1 MRKIVELVLNECIRI
16 LEKNRTSNA
25 DSNMGEFPQSA
36 IVVFNTEGTEDGR
49 QWGNGM
55 EHKDIGI
62 GKSNIIIYAA
72 EG

>member
-49 QWGNGM
+49 Q
-55 EHKDIGI
+55 
-62 GKSNIIIYAA
+62 
-72 EG
+72 